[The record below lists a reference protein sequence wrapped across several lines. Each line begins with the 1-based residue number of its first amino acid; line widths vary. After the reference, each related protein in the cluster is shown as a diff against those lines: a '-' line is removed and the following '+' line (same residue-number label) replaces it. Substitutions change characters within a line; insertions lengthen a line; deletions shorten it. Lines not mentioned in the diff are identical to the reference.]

1 MSFYIGIA
9 KLHADIPHETLTFLE
24 DSKNALSPRMFN
36 IFLCFSV
43 FHIHTELI
51 SSQYMPGGRISQS
64 QEKGLR
70 PRRKQHVP
78 QLFPPRRPSVPVNTE
93 VHGTGKNPL
102 PLAFLLA
109 PYGSRENFFPAMI
122 LPYGSTHARPISRKG
137 PGKFYERPSAFHL
150 PSGLFP
156 SRTPAHVFFP
166 AFHGFSGNRGNKKPG
181 FPMESRA

>member
-43 FHIHTELI
+43 FYIHTELI

-64 QEKGLR
+64 REKGLR

-93 VHGTGKNPL
+93 VHGHREKTPSTSVFTGAVRFKGKL
-102 PLAFLLA
+102 F
-109 PYGSRENFFPAMI
+109 SR
-122 LPYGSTHARPISRKG
+122 YDSTIRVHACTAHFQKRAWEIS
-137 PGKFYERPSAFHL
+137 
-150 PSGLFP
+150 
-156 SRTPAHVFFP
+156 
-166 AFHGFSGNRGNKKPG
+166 
-181 FPMESRA
+181 

>member
-64 QEKGLR
+64 REKGLR
-70 PRRKQHVP
+70 PRRKKHVP
-78 QLFPPRRPSVPVNTE
+78 QLFPPRRPSVPVNTDVYGHRE
-93 VHGTGKNPL
+93 KTPSTSVFTGAVRSKEKLFSRYDSTIRIHSCTAHFRKRAWGNSIKDLRRSIFPPACPSSCRRPPCFFRHSMDFPETGAIKNP
-102 PLAFLLA
+102 A
-109 PYGSRENFFPAMI
+109 S
-122 LPYGSTHARPISRKG
+122 
-137 PGKFYERPSAFHL
+137 
-150 PSGLFP
+150 
-156 SRTPAHVFFP
+156 
-166 AFHGFSGNRGNKKPG
+166 
-181 FPMESRA
+181 

>member
-93 VHGTGKNPL
+93 VHGHREKPPSTSVFTGAVRFKGKL
-102 PLAFLLA
+102 
-109 PYGSRENFFPAMI
+109 FPAMI

>member
-93 VHGTGKNPL
+93 VHGHREKPPSTSVFTGAVRFKGKL
-102 PLAFLLA
+102 FSRYDSTIRFHACTAHFQKRAWEILWKAFRV
-109 PYGSRENFFPAMI
+109 PSPQ
-122 LPYGSTHARPISRKG
+122 RPVPIPDAG
-137 PGKFYERPSAFHL
+137 PR
-150 PSGLFP
+150 
-156 SRTPAHVFFP
+156 V
-166 AFHGFSGNRGNKKPG
+166 FSGIPWIFREPG
-181 FPMESRA
+181 Q

>member
-43 FHIHTELI
+43 FYIHTELI

-64 QEKGLR
+64 REKGLR

-93 VHGTGKNPL
+93 VHGHREKTPFHQRFYWRRTVQGKT
-102 PLAFLLA
+102 
-109 PYGSRENFFPAMI
+109 FFP
-122 LPYGSTHARPISRKG
+122 L
-137 PGKFYERPSAFHL
+137 
-150 PSGLFP
+150 
-156 SRTPAHVFFP
+156 
-166 AFHGFSGNRGNKKPG
+166 
-181 FPMESRA
+181 